1 MKINRIIAVA
11 IIGSVVLSGCTISLG
26 RPRVTP
32 TADVSAATQAPDLSV
47 ETPEMDTAVEEPTI
61 EPTIEPGAVPEAEA
75 TPTEAAVGDEATAT
89 AAAEEP
95 TPTVAAETDSELTP
109 LPTDIKT
116 VVMRVTLNLRSG
128 PGLSYKVIGQYRAR
142 RTAEVNGVSADG
154 KWYRVLCLNGET
166 GDCWVTADT
175 RYVIARK

>member
-47 ETPEMDTAVEEPTI
+47 ETPEMDTDVE

-89 AAAEEP
+89 AEATAAAEEP
-95 TPTVAAETDSELTP
+95 TPTIAAETNSELTP

-128 PGLSYKVIGQYRAR
+128 PGLGYKVIGQYRAR